1 MLEQLQFRV
10 KGTCMGMLGGRRDAS
25 GSLDALRND
34 SNGTATTLARSAA
47 QTLGGLMGRSRISP
61 RPKQDPVFYVLLLP
75 IVGLVGQLAT
85 YNAVH
90 AMLFRVSLRCC
101 MQKMLFSEADLS
113 PCYCA

>member
-34 SNGTATTLARSAA
+34 SNGTATTLARGAA
-47 QTLGGLMGRSRISP
+47 QTLGGLMRCSRISP
-61 RPKQDPVFYVLLLP
+61 RPKQDPVFYVLMLP

-90 AMLFRVSLRCC
+90 AMLFRVSLRCS

>member
-10 KGTCMGMLGGRRDAS
+10 KGTCMGTLGGMRDAS
-25 GSLDALRND
+25 GNLDALRND
-34 SNGTATTLARSAA
+34 SNGAATTLARGAA
-47 QTLGGLMGRSRISP
+47 QTLGGLMGRSRIPP

-101 MQKMLFSEADLS
+101 MQNMLFSEADLS
-113 PCYCA
+113 PRYRA